1 MIITHDRS
9 FYSSLVKLSVPIA
22 LQNLITFCVGLADN
36 LMIGS
41 LGDSAISGVYMG
53 NQVQTLLQVFST
65 GIEGAVLVLAAQ
77 YWGKRD
83 TDSIKRIVSIGLKF
97 SVVFGLFVSAV
108 CAVSPGWVISLF
120 SPDSAVISNGRE
132 YLGVLC
138 YSFVFFCITQSLI
151 ASMRSVETA
160 NIGMAVSLVTLVVD
174 VVLNYVLI
182 FGKFGFPA
190 LGVRG
195 AAIATLTARI
205 CECVIMIIYV
215 FAADK
220 KLRIS
225 VMDLLTFDK
234 FLLKDFIKY
243 GSPIIAG
250 QIVWACNMM
259 ANSVI
264 VGHMGETVTAAVSI
278 ANMLNNLA
286 YVTMNGMAAAVG
298 IITGKTVG
306 AGRIDKVK
314 EYAKTVQVI
323 FLVLGIA
330 TGLALF
336 LIKNPFISF
345 YNVSD
350 DAGAY
355 ARQFINVLSVTMIG
369 TCYQCA
375 CLFGLVKSGGDVG
388 FVFKNDTIFVFLVV
402 IPSALISVKLGAQP
416 WITFLCLKSD
426 QILKCFA
433 AAVKINRFNW
443 MKNLTGGDG
452 RIEGS

>member
-1 MIITHDRS
+1 MIITRDKS
-9 FYSSLVKLSVPIA
+9 FYSTLIKLSIPIA

-53 NQVQTLLQVFST
+53 SQVQTLMQVFST
-65 GIEGAVLVLAAQ
+65 GIEGVILVLSAQ

-83 TDSIKRIVSIGLKF
+83 TGSIKKIVSIGLKF
-97 SVVFGLFVSAV
+97 SVIFGLIVSII

-120 SPDSAVISNGRE
+120 SPDSAVIASGRE

-160 NIGMAVSLVTLVVD
+160 NIGMAVSLVSLVVD
-174 VVLNYVLI
+174 VALNYVLI
-182 FGKFGFPA
+182 FGKFGFPV

-215 FAADK
+215 FIIDK
-220 KLRIS
+220 KLKLS
-225 VMDLLTFDK
+225 VKDLLTFDRI
-234 FLLKDFIKY
+234 LLKDFIKY

-250 QIVWACNMM
+250 QVVWACNMM

-264 VGHMGETVTAAVSI
+264 IGHMGKEVTAAVSI

-306 AGRIDKVK
+306 AGKRDKMT

-323 FLVLGIA
+323 FLGLGIV

-345 YNVSD
+345 YNVSEE
-350 DAGAY
+350 AGAY
-355 ARQFINVLSVTMIG
+355 AKQFINVLSVTMVG

-375 CLFGLVKSGGDVG
+375 CLFGLVKSGGDIG
-388 FVFKNDTIFVFLVV
+388 FVFKNDTLFVFLVV

-426 QILKCFA
+426 QILKCFV

-443 MKNLTGGDG
+443 MRNLTRDA
-452 RIEGS
+452 EST

>member
-1 MIITHDRS
+1 MIITRDRS
-9 FYSSLVKLSVPIA
+9 FYSSLIKLSVPIA

-53 NQVQTLLQVFST
+53 NQVQTLMQVFST
-65 GIEGAVLVLAAQ
+65 GIEGAILVLAAQ
-77 YWGKRD
+77 YWGRKD
-83 TDSIKRIVSIGLKF
+83 SDSIKKIVSIGLKF
-97 SVVFGLFVSAV
+97 SVIFGILVSV
-108 CAVSPGWVISLF
+108 ICAAAPGWVISLF
-120 SPDSAVISNGRE
+120 SPDSSVISNGSE

-174 VVLNYVLI
+174 IALNYVLI

-215 FAADK
+215 FFIDK
-220 KLRIS
+220 KLRLT
-225 VMDLLTFDK
+225 VGDLLTFDK
-234 FLLKDFIKY
+234 ILLKDFIKY
-243 GSPIIAG
+243 GAPIIAG

-264 VGHMGETVTAAVSI
+264 IGHMGKAVTAAVSI

-306 AGRIDKVK
+306 AGKRDKMI
-314 EYAKTVQVI
+314 EYAKTVQAI
-323 FLVLGIA
+323 FLILGIA
-330 TGLALF
+330 TGLVLS

-345 YNVSD
+345 YNVSGE
-350 DAGAY
+350 ASAY
-355 ARQFINVLSVTMIG
+355 AKQFINVLSVTMVG

-375 CLFGLVKSGGDVG
+375 CLFGLVKSGGDIG

-402 IPSALISVKLGAQP
+402 IPSALISVRLGVQP

-426 QILKCFA
+426 QILKCFV

-443 MKNLTGGDG
+443 MRNLTRDA
-452 RIEGS
+452 EKP

>member
-1 MIITHDRS
+1 MIITRDRS
-9 FYSSLVKLSVPIA
+9 FYSSLIKLSVPIA

-53 NQVQTLLQVFST
+53 NQVQTLMQVFST
-65 GIEGAVLVLAAQ
+65 GIEGAILVLAAQ
-77 YWGKRD
+77 YWGRKD
-83 TDSIKRIVSIGLKF
+83 ADSIKKIVSIGLKF
-97 SVVFGLFVSAV
+97 SVIFGILVSV
-108 CAVSPGWVISLF
+108 ICAAAPAWVISLF
-120 SPDSAVISNGRE
+120 SPDSSVISNGRE

-174 VVLNYVLI
+174 IALNYVLI
-182 FGKFGFPA
+182 FGKFGFPS

-215 FAADK
+215 FFIDK
-220 KLRIS
+220 KLRLT
-225 VMDLLTFDK
+225 VGDLLTFDK
-234 FLLKDFIKY
+234 ILLKDFIKY
-243 GSPIIAG
+243 GAPIIAG

-264 VGHMGETVTAAVSI
+264 IGHMGKAVTAAVSI

-306 AGRIDKVK
+306 AGKRDKMI
-314 EYAKTVQVI
+314 EYAKTVQAI
-323 FLVLGIA
+323 FLILGIA
-330 TGLALF
+330 TGLVLF

-345 YNVSD
+345 YNVSGE
-350 DAGAY
+350 ASAY
-355 ARQFINVLSVTMIG
+355 AKQFINVLSVTMVG

-375 CLFGLVKSGGDVG
+375 CLFGLVKSGGDIG

-402 IPSALISVKLGAQP
+402 IPSALISVRLGVQP

-426 QILKCFA
+426 QILKCFV

-443 MKNLTGGDG
+443 MRNLT
-452 RIEGS
+452 RNAEKS